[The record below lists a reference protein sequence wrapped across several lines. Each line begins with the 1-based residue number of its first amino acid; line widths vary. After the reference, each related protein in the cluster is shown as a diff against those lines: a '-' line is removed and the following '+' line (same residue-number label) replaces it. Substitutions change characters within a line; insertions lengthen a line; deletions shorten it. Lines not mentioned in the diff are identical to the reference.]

1 MAAFSIVL
9 QMAPRPSGRGAMVRE
24 KLKRPRYCIVAAL
37 ISGLVA
43 ATVGTAA
50 AAGDVKSG
58 RQKALQCQACHGLD
72 GQSTLP
78 AAPNLAGQ
86 NEAYVVKTLKDFRG
100 GARRNEMMSLA
111 AANLTDQD
119 IADLAAYYSAVTV
132 TVGSPPK

>member
-1 MAAFSIVL
+1 MATFSIVL
-9 QMAPRPSGRGAMVRE
+9 QMAPRLSGRGAAVWE
-24 KLKRPRYCIVAAL
+24 KLRSPHYCIIAALVSGVVAA
-37 ISGLVA
+37 A
-43 ATVGTAA
+43 VGTAA

-86 NEAYVVKTLKDFRG
+86 NEAYVVKALKDYRS

-119 IADLAAYYSAVTV
+119 IADLAAYYSAITV